1 MKKRMVLAFF
11 ATSLT
16 AGVSFAADWPVI
28 GTQLYPSGPRMAVEW
43 TGIYFGVNAGYG
55 WAQGSSNTVFGG
67 GAANTALLIPAGATS
82 HLDSVRQSSA
92 VRACLAQ
99 AVRAAALLEVKW
111 VSIGKPEWSSSEPSL
126 TLSGQDSR
134 TLSHSFVRR
143 LCRAVPPLKPS
154 RLDRLQRDGLV
165 SGWRLTG

>member
-1 MKKRMVLAFF
+1 MPV
-11 ATSLT
+11 T
-16 AGVSFAADWPVI
+16 AGHRAHQIPF
-28 GTQLYPSGPRMAVEW
+28 LAVER
-43 TGIYFGVNAGYG
+43 
-55 WAQGSSNTVFGG
+55 Q
-67 GAANTALLIPAGATS
+67 IPPCQFRPARRR
-82 HLDSVRQSSA
+82 HLDSVRRSSA
-92 VRACLAQ
+92 VRACSAQ

-134 TLSHSFVRR
+134 TLSHSYARR
-143 LCRAVPPLKPS
+143 LSRAVPPPKPS

>member
-134 TLSHSFVRR
+134 TLSYSPVRR
-143 LCRAVPPLKPS
+143 LRQAAPPAKPS

-165 SGWRLTG
+165 SGWPLTG